1 MARIIR
7 LDQLEQ
13 FAAVK
18 IISDPG
24 AVGGPVHVPS
34 CAQIVLQWT
43 TEAGIVGHNVLY
55 GRFAGG
61 FSGTVAQAN
70 GIKTGLTT
78 GAPWTAL
85 AAHLAVGTTLSFVT
99 IRNVDVDD
107 QALIP
112 SNVGGGVGTSTGVAL
127 PAEVA
132 AVLTKRT
139 AFTGRAN
146 RGRIYLPGWATT
158 ALGTGNVI
166 AGPALTALNNW
177 GATINATFSANGY
190 VHVLGQQARNAYTG
204 STGTLH
210 PARPAGS
217 VDVTSVSAADNH
229 WDSQRR
235 RGLR

>member
-1 MARIIR
+1 MPRYVNLANV
-7 LDQLEQ
+7 QQ
-13 FAAVK
+13 FTA
-18 IISDPG
+18 INITSDPG
-24 AVGGPVHVPS
+24 AAGGSPLVPS

-43 TEAGIVGHNVLY
+43 TETGIVGHNVLH

-61 FSGTVAQAN
+61 YAGTVAQAN
-70 GIKTGLTT
+70 GIKTALTT
-78 GAPWTAL
+78 GAAWTAL
-85 AAHLAVGTTLSFVT
+85 AAHLAPSCTLSFVT
-99 IRNVDVDD
+99 IRNVDVAD

-112 SNVGGGVGTSTGVAL
+112 SNVGGGVGTSSGTAL
-127 PAEVA
+127 PLEVA

-139 AFTGRAN
+139 ALVGRAN
-146 RGRIYLPGWATT
+146 RGRIYVPGWATT

-166 AGPALTALNNW
+166 AAAALTALNNW
-177 GATINATFSANGY
+177 GATINGALSANGY
-190 VHVLGQQARNAYTG
+190 THVLGHVARVAYTG
-204 STGTLH
+204 STGTQH